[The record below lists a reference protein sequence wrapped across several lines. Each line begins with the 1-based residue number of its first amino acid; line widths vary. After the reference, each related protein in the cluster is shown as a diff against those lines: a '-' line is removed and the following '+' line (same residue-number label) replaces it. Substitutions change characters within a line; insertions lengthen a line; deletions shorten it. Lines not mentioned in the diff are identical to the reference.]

1 VATTVKA
8 KLVRIGNSRGI
19 RIPKIVVE
27 QVGLKETVELEVRSG
42 ELLVRS
48 ARRPREGW
56 EKQFRAMALRGDDT
70 SVWDKAPSLTSWDER
85 EWKW

>member
-1 VATTVKA
+1 MATAVKA

-19 RIPKIVVE
+19 RIPKVVVE
-27 QVGLKETVELEVRSG
+27 QAGLKETVELEVRNG

-48 ARRPREGW
+48 ARRPRERW
-56 EKQFRAMALRGDDT
+56 EEQFRAMALRGDDAP
-70 SVWDKAPSLTSWDER
+70 VWDDAPSLTSWDER